1 MGKSNNTYLFT
12 GGVRSGKSRYALE
25 LANNAEIP
33 FYIATGWIGDDEMKK
48 RVAKHQSERDD
59 RWTTIEE
66 QINLAD
72 AVKKAVNDGADFI
85 LVDCIGA
92 WVTNLLIKNNISD
105 ITELVYI
112 SDFIDVIKNISV
124 QLAVVSNETGMGLV
138 PDNKLGR
145 DFRDN
150 LGFVNQKI
158 AAVVDHVILM
168 VSGLP
173 LEIK

>member
-1 MGKSNNTYLFT
+1 
-12 GGVRSGKSRYALE
+12 
-25 LANNAEIP
+25 
-33 FYIATGWIGDDEMKK
+33 
-48 RVAKHQSERDD
+48 
-59 RWTTIEE
+59 
-66 QINLAD
+66 
-72 AVKKAVNDGADFI
+72 
-85 LVDCIGA
+85 
-92 WVTNLLIKNNISD
+92 
-105 ITELVYI
+105 VYI